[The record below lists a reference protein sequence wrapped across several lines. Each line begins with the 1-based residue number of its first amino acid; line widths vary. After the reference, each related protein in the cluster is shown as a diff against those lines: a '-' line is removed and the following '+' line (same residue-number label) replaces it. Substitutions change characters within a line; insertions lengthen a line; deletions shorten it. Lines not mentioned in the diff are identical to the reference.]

1 MKQTVLIV
9 GPWAGTGGVH
19 TFMRNLSI
27 HSNLNEFW
35 NMESFDLSRPP
46 KKTMDNNAYNFLS
59 SDPKRLLASLVVTG
73 KHFVDF
79 PLQLQKT
86 DVVQIQASD
95 HYAFW
100 EPLLY
105 AQVAKLLGKPAV
117 VRFGGSFDKFYDSS
131 TPGQQKAIER
141 ALQVPDALV
150 VLSEW
155 WKDHFSQYVD
165 RAKIHV
171 IPNAVPTPPIPV
183 DRNVRDDKPVVLFIA
198 GFEAKRKGIDA
209 MLELVERLHEKAT
222 FLFIA
227 VTDDVKDLIESKGLS
242 NHIEMHGV
250 QTREDLQT
258 IFYPKADIF
267 MLPSFGEGFPNSMLE
282 AMAAGLPTITTPVG
296 AIPEVLVPE
305 EHGFIND
312 PKDVEGFFRDLS
324 YLIDNPQERRQMG
337 ENSYNLVRTEYHLDT
352 VFEKYTDLWQQSI
365 FKHS

>member
-1 MKQTVLIV
+1 MKQTVLVV

-27 HSNLNEFW
+27 HSNLHEIW

-46 KKTMDNNAYNFLS
+46 KKTIDNNAYNFLS

-79 PLQLQKT
+79 PIQLQKS
-86 DVVQIQASD
+86 DIVQIQASD

-117 VRFGGSFDKFYDSS
+117 VRFGGSFDKFYASS
-131 TPGQQKAIER
+131 TPSQQKAIER

-165 RAKIHV
+165 RSKIHV
-171 IPNAVPTPPIPV
+171 IPNAVPTPPIPE
-183 DRNVRDDKPVVLFIA
+183 DRSIRPDKPVVLFIA

-209 MLELVERLHEKAT
+209 MLELVERLHQKAH

-227 VTDDVKDLIESKGLS
+227 VTDEVTELIENKGLTK
-242 NHIEMHGV
+242 HIEIHGV
-250 QTREDLQT
+250 QTRQDLKE
-258 IFYPKADIF
+258 IFYPRADIF

-296 AIPEVLVPE
+296 AIPEVLIPE
-305 EHGFIND
+305 KHGFINE
-312 PKDVEGFFRDLS
+312 PTDVEGFHRDLS
-324 YLIDNPQERRQMG
+324 YLIEHPIERREMG
-337 ENSYNLVRTEYHLDT
+337 QNSYDLVRTEYHLDT
-352 VFEKYTDLWQQSI
+352 VFERYTNLWQQNIS
-365 FKHS
+365 KHS